1 MQSEV
6 AKIAA
11 GALALASSRWNML
24 PRTENSERGLVG
36 AELQSRQNR
45 CALHL
50 DCFESVRI
58 ESQYLQDCGSHL
70 LGFHKLV
77 IRILVDVRIG
87 YQKHH
92 LGVVVGEAAVLGL
105 LCGAPRIDYAHVRR
119 DDDIRRA

>member
-24 PRTENSERGLVG
+24 PRTENSERGLVA

-50 DCFESVRI
+50 DCVESLRI
-58 ESQYLQDCGSHL
+58 ESQDLQDCGSHL

-77 IRILVDVRIG
+77 IRILVDARVG

-92 LGVVVGEAAVLGL
+92 FGIIPSEAAVLGL
-105 LCGAPRIDYAHVRR
+105 LCGASRIDYAHVRR
-119 DDDIRRA
+119 NDDIRRA